1 MWRAVVMVS
10 ASMNSPS
17 VMMILPELIVLAIA
31 VAIEVHGVLGLQ
43 SEAVPFFFE
52 TKVVSQGHA
61 AWAAMVPSIV
71 AKRVSGNA
79 SFFMS
84 DISSCVLD
92 YSRRDELSLPVV
104 APNGDTTGRLSSSRL
119 E

>member
-17 VMMILPELIVLAIA
+17 VMMILPELVVLAIA
-31 VAIEVHGVLGLQ
+31 VAIEVHGVPGLQ
-43 SEAVPFFFE
+43 SEAVPFFCD

-61 AWAAMVPSIV
+61 AWAAMAPSIV
-71 AKRVSGNA
+71 PKRASGIT

-84 DISSCVLD
+84 DIFPCVLD
-92 YSRRDELSLPVV
+92 FPSRDELNSPV
-104 APNGDTTGRLSSSRL
+104 
-119 E
+119 